1 MGKLETGLQRNKY
14 QMINIIPKITKR
26 LFITSEVV
34 KSNFPHPIKSI
45 LFSNHPGLKSEIE
58 KCFKHTP
65 YKIDF
70 GEFTPDNI
78 VNYDMIVPLTIE
90 DLKGLNSYPNL
101 IGDNAIPI
109 PSIASITICDDKALL
124 NNYLIE
130 NGYSFL
136 IPKLEGTQKYPY
148 ILKRKIDYSGQ
159 NSHIIY
165 DEHEEL
171 KFSALL
177 KSSEYYSQAFIP
189 GQYEYATHV
198 LFKNQKITSS
208 MNIEYFFES
217 DTPIKGKNTPLSMAT
232 CSCPYLDLFADILT
246 LIEFEGLCC
255 FNYKVYDNQPYLI
268 EINPRFGSS
277 LAPYFLSFINRLR

>member
-1 MGKLETGLQRNKY
+1 MIGLQRHQY
-14 QMINIIPKITKR
+14 QMIKMLPKITKR
-26 LFITSEVV
+26 LFITSEVI
-34 KSNFPHPIKSI
+34 KSNFPRQIKSI
-45 LFSNHPGLKSEIE
+45 LFSDHPGLKSEIE

-70 GEFTPDNI
+70 GEFTPDSI

-159 NSHIIY
+159 NSHII
-165 DEHEEL
+165 DNEHEEL

-217 DTPIKGKNTPLSMAT
+217 ETPIKGKNTPLSMAT

>member
-1 MGKLETGLQRNKY
+1 MIKLF
-14 QMINIIPKITKR
+14 PKITRKR
-26 LFITSEVV
+26 LLITAEII
-34 KSNFPHPIKSI
+34 KSYFPHQIKSI

-58 KCFKHTP
+58 KCFKSTP
-65 YKIDF
+65 YKIAF

-78 VNYDMIVPLTIE
+78 LSYDLIVPLTIE
-90 DLKGLNSYPNL
+90 DLKGLNDYPNL
-101 IGDNAIPI
+101 ISDNAIPI
-109 PSIASITICDDKALL
+109 PSVASITICDDKALL
-124 NNYLIE
+124 NNCLIE

-136 IPKLEGTQKYPY
+136 IPKLDGTKKYPY

-159 NSHIIY
+159 NCHIID
-165 DEHEEL
+165 DEQEEL

-189 GQYEYATHV
+189 GQYEYATHI

-217 DTPIKGKNTPLSMAT
+217 ETPIKGKNTPLSITT

-246 LIEFEGLCC
+246 LIGFEGLCC

>member
-1 MGKLETGLQRNKY
+1 MEKQVIGLQKYQY
-14 QMINIIPKITKR
+14 QMIKMLPKITKR
-26 LFITSEVV
+26 LFITSEVI
-34 KSNFPHPIKSI
+34 KSNFPHQIKSI
-45 LFSNHPGLKSEIE
+45 LFSDHPGLKSEIE

-78 VNYDMIVPLTIE
+78 VNYDMIVPLTIQ
-90 DLKGLNSYPNL
+90 DLKVLNSYPNL

-268 EINPRFGSS
+268 EINPRFGGS